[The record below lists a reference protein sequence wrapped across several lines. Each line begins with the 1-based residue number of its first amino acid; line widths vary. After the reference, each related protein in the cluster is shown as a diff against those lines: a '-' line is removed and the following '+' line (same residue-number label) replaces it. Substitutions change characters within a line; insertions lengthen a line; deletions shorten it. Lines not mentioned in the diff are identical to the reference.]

1 MLAVLRRQ
9 KIWFLPL
16 LLLLPAILFGNRLS
30 EAYYQKVER
39 PRLLAG
45 NNTAQACVTFNSLLP
60 NKSPKSCDL
69 ALTEKGSDGA
79 TTEYFYFTDSSR
91 LSHTVKDGRWRGSSA
106 ECTTAARLGT
116 VAFLGFLLLGVSV
129 LAHSLRTGQWAYWPG
144 MEREPMNDFESV
156 FGIYGA
162 ATVGAQLVSIAS
174 ATCTAMA
181 LV

>member
-9 KIWFLPL
+9 KNWLLPL
-16 LLLLPAILFGNRLS
+16 LLLIAAILFGNRLS
-30 EAYYQKVER
+30 ELYYEKVER
-39 PRLLAG
+39 PRLLG
-45 NNTAQACVTFNSLLP
+45 TNSTAQSCFTFSSQLP
-60 NKSPKSCDL
+60 SKAPKSCDL
-69 ALTEKGSDGA
+69 ALTESSSDGA
-79 TTEYFYFTDSSR
+79 TTEHFYFADSSR
-91 LSHTVKDGRWRGSSA
+91 LSHTIKEGRWRGTSA

-116 VAFLGFLLLGVSV
+116 VAVLAFCLLGVSV

-162 ATVGAQLVSIAS
+162 SVLGAQLLSMAS